1 MFYSKQKQNLES
13 PKLSVN
19 ITKKKKYAII
29 ISLMTLQEKPFEKK
43 LKNKAISLNF
53 K

>member
-1 MFYSKQKQNLES
+1 MFYSKQKQNLKS

-19 ITKKKKYAII
+19 ITKKNAII
-29 ISLMTLQEKPFEKK
+29 ISLITLQEKPFEKK